1 MSEAVIG
8 LGSNQG
14 DKNQNLL
21 RALQAVSRLPGV
33 KITGISS
40 IYEST
45 AVDVP
50 DGAPVG
56 TPAGVTEQEPF
67 HNMCVKVDALMSPM
81 ALLGACLGIEA
92 AIGRVRKERSFTR
105 LIDLDLLLYE
115 GVKSES
121 FEMSLPHPRM
131 LQRSFVLLPL
141 KELYPSGRAP
151 GIFFDPY
158 IKDAQP
164 KGVVR
169 LEKRIAMD

>member
-1 MSEAVIG
+1 MSEAAIG

-14 DKNQNLL
+14 DKNQNML

-40 IYEST
+40 IYQSR

-50 DGAPVG
+50 ANDK
-56 TPAGVTEQEPF
+56 EQEPF

-92 AIGRVRKERSFTR
+92 ALGRVRGPRNFAR

-131 LQRSFVLLPL
+131 LQRAFVLLPL

-164 KGVVR
+164 EGVVR
-169 LEKRIAMD
+169 LEQRIVID

>member
-40 IYEST
+40 IYQSK
-45 AVDVP
+45 AADAPP
-50 DGAPVG
+50 DQQ
-56 TPAGVTEQEPF
+56 EQEPF
-67 HNMCVKVDALMSPM
+67 YNMCVKVEALMSPM

-92 AIGRVRKERSFTR
+92 ALGRVRSARGAAR

-131 LQRSFVLLPL
+131 LRRAFVLLPL

-164 KGVVR
+164 DGVIR

>member
-14 DKNQNLL
+14 DKSQNLL

-40 IYEST
+40 IYQSQ
-45 AVDVP
+45 AVDAPP
-50 DGAPVG
+50 DQQEG
-56 TPAGVTEQEPF
+56 EPF
-67 HNMCVKVDALMSPM
+67 HNMCVKVEALMSPM

-92 AIGRVRKERSFTR
+92 ALGRVRGARGVAR
-105 LIDLDLLLYE
+105 VIDLDLLLYE

-131 LQRSFVLLPL
+131 LRRAFVLLPL

-164 KGVVR
+164 AGVVR
-169 LEKRIAMD
+169 LEKRIAME

>member
-40 IYEST
+40 IYESM

-50 DGAPVG
+50 EEN
-56 TPAGVTEQEPF
+56 TEQEPF

-81 ALLGACLGIEA
+81 ALLGACLGVEA
-92 AIGRVRKERSFTR
+92 AIGRVRKPRGFAR

-158 IKDAQP
+158 IKGAEP

>member
-14 DKNQNLL
+14 DKNGNLL
-21 RALQAVSRLPGV
+21 LALQAISRLPGV

-40 IYEST
+40 IYESS

-50 DGAPVG
+50 EKSI
-56 TPAGVTEQEPF
+56 EQEPF
-67 HNMCVKVDALMSPM
+67 HNMCVKVEALMSPM

-92 AIGRVRKERSFTR
+92 GLGRVRSGRSIAR
-105 LIDLDLLLYE
+105 VIDLDLLLYE

-131 LQRSFVLLPL
+131 LQRAFVLLPL
-141 KELYPSGRAP
+141 KELYPTGRAP

-158 IKDAQP
+158 IKDAEP

>member
-14 DKNQNLL
+14 DKNGNLL
-21 RALQAVSRLPGV
+21 LALQAISRLPSV

-40 IYEST
+40 IYESS

-50 DGAPVG
+50 EKSI
-56 TPAGVTEQEPF
+56 EQEPF
-67 HNMCVKVDALMSPM
+67 HNMCVKVEVLMSPM

-92 AIGRVRKERSFTR
+92 GLGRVRSGRNIAR
-105 LIDLDLLLYE
+105 VIDLDLLLYE

-131 LQRSFVLLPL
+131 LQRAFVLLPL
-141 KELYPSGRAP
+141 KELYPTGRAP

-158 IKDAQP
+158 IKDAEP

-169 LEKRIAMD
+169 LEKRITMD